1 MKWVKIASAFFFLV
15 AIALA
20 AFFVY
25 RIKFKIDE
33 DRFID
38 TQEKMV
44 IARLQMVRDAQIAFL
59 AGNQRYA
66 GSWDTLVA
74 FIDTGNIYITNRREK
89 IEILEYGRENV
100 TITIDTI
107 GQVPV
112 KDSLFIVKEFINSV
126 TNGIVESV
134 NVQPGDI
141 VTRGQTL
148 AIIENERGRKISMV
162 SPVAAKVRGV
172 YVADGMPIRR
182 DDNIVYLTYDRISD
196 IHNLPFIPGTNQQK
210 KFDLFAGKIV
220 KGNVTVDVFEAKDT
234 NPINPR
240 RKKNNNERALRVGS
254 RVDVSTSGNWE

>member
-25 RIKFKIDE
+25 RIKYKIDE

-100 TITIDTI
+100 TVIVDTI

-112 KDSLFIVKEFINSV
+112 KDSLFVVKEFINSL
-126 TNGIVESV
+126 TNGTVESIKV
-134 NVQPGDI
+134 RPGEM

-148 AIIENERGRKISMV
+148 AILENERGRKISMV
-162 SPVAAKVRGV
+162 SPVSAKVQSV
-172 YVADGMPIRR
+172 FVTDGMPIRR
-182 DDNIVYLTYDRISD
+182 DDNLFYLTYDRIAD

-210 KFDLFAGKIV
+210 KFDLFAGKIL

-234 NPINPR
+234 DPINPR
-240 RKKNNNERALRVGS
+240 RKRNNNERALRVGS